1 MRTIEVP
8 ETGKAVSVIGIG
20 CMRIADMTTEQA
32 DTFIKSALDAGVNFV
47 DEADIYGGGKSE
59 EVVGSVL
66 EKDPSLR
73 DKLFIQ
79 SKCAI
84 HDGMFDFSKEYILK
98 SVDGILKR
106 LHTDHLDSLLLHRP
120 DALMEPEEVGE
131 AFDELKQSGKVLA
144 FGVSNQN
151 PYQMDYLQSG
161 LHVRLWTNQVQMS
174 CAHTVMLDAGF
185 NVDMHNDAGIMRD
198 GGIIPYCQKNKMALQ
213 IWSPLQMGYFEG
225 VFLGNEKYKDL
236 NEKLVEI
243 GEKYGVGAD
252 VIAYAWL
259 LRIPGRLQVVLGT
272 TKSERV
278 VNAAKAADITLSR
291 SEWYDIYRAAG
302 NQLP

>member
-32 DTFIKSALDAGVNFV
+32 DTFIRTALDAGVNFV
-47 DEADIYGGGKSE
+47 DEADIYGGGKAE

-66 EKDPSLR
+66 KNDPSLR
-73 DKLFIQ
+73 DKLFLQ

-98 SVDGILKR
+98 SVDGILAR

-131 AFDELKQSGKVLA
+131 AFDELKKSGKVLA
-144 FGVSNQN
+144 FGVSNEN

-161 LHVRLWTNQVQMS
+161 LSVKLWTNQVQMS
-174 CAHTVMLDAGF
+174 CTHTVMLDAGF

-198 GGIIPYCQKNKMALQ
+198 GGIIPYCQKNKMSIQ
-213 IWSPLQMGYFEG
+213 VWSPLQMGYFEG
-225 VFLGNEKYKDL
+225 VFLGNEKYKAL

-243 GEKYGVGAD
+243 GEKYGVGTD

-259 LRIPGRLQVVLGT
+259 LRIPGRMQVVLGT

>member
-1 MRTIEVP
+1 MRTIEVH
-8 ETGKAVSVIGIG
+8 ESGKAVSVIGIG
-20 CMRIADMTTEQA
+20 CMRIADMTTEAA
-32 DTFIKSALDAGVNFV
+32 DSFIRSALDAGVNFV

-66 EKDPSLR
+66 KKDPSLR
-73 DKLFIQ
+73 DKIFLQ

-84 HDGMFDFSKEYILK
+84 HDGMFDFSKEYILQ
-98 SVDGILKR
+98 SVDGILER

-131 AFDELKQSGKVLA
+131 AFDVLKKSGKVLA
-144 FGVSNQN
+144 FGVSNEN

-161 LHVRLWTNQVQMS
+161 LSQRLWTNQVQMS

-198 GGIIPYCQKNKMALQ
+198 GGIIPYCQKNKMSIQ

-225 VFLGNEKYKDL
+225 VFLGNEKYKTL
-236 NEKLVEI
+236 NEKLTEI

-259 LRIPGRLQVVLGT
+259 LRIPGRMQVVLGT

-278 VNAAKAADITLSR
+278 VNAAKAADITLKR

>member
-32 DTFIKSALDAGVNFV
+32 DTFIRSALDAGVNFV

-98 SVDGILKR
+98 SVDGILER

-213 IWSPLQMGYFEG
+213 VWSPLQMGYFEG

-259 LRIPGRLQVVLGT
+259 LRIPGRMQVVLGT

>member
-8 ETGKAVSVIGIG
+8 ETGKSVSVIGIG
-20 CMRIADMTTEQA
+20 CMRIADMTTDQA
-32 DTFIKSALDAGVNFV
+32 DTFIRSALDAGVNFV

-66 EKDPSLR
+66 KNDPSLR
-73 DKLFIQ
+73 DRLFLQ

-84 HDGMFDFSKEYILK
+84 HDGMFDFSKDYILK
-98 SVDGILKR
+98 SVDGILER

-131 AFDELKQSGKVLA
+131 AFDALKKSGKVLA
-144 FGVSNQN
+144 FGVSNEN
-151 PYQMDYLQSG
+151 PYQMEYLQSR
-161 LHVRLWTNQVQMS
+161 LSVKLWTNQVQMS

-198 GGIIPYCQKNKMALQ
+198 GGIIPYCQKNKMSIQ
-213 IWSPLQMGYFEG
+213 VWSPLQMGYFEG
-225 VFLGNEKYKDL
+225 VFLGNEKYKAL
-236 NEKLVEI
+236 NDKLAEI

-259 LRIPGRLQVVLGT
+259 LRIPGRMQVVLGT
-272 TKSERV
+272 TKGERV

>member
-20 CMRIADMTTEQA
+20 CMRIADMSTDQA

-73 DKLFIQ
+73 DKLFVQ

-84 HDGMFDFSKEYILK
+84 HDGMFDFSKDYILK
-98 SVDGILKR
+98 SVDGILER
-106 LHTDHLDSLLLHRP
+106 LRTDHLDSLLLHRP
-120 DALMEPEEVGE
+120 DALMEPEEVAE

-151 PYQMDYLQSG
+151 PYQMDYLQSA
-161 LHVRLWTNQVQMS
+161 LSMKLWTNQVQMS

-198 GGIIPYCQKNKMALQ
+198 GGIIPYCQKNHMALQ
-213 IWSPLQMGYFEG
+213 VWSPLQMGYFEG
-225 VFLGNEKYKDL
+225 VFLGNEKYKEL
-236 NEKLVEI
+236 NEKLTEI

-259 LRIPGRLQVVLGT
+259 LRIPGKMQVVLGT

>member
-32 DTFIKSALDAGVNFV
+32 DTFIRTALDAGVNFV
-47 DEADIYGGGKSE
+47 DEADIYGGGKAE

-66 EKDPSLR
+66 KNDPSLR
-73 DKLFIQ
+73 DKLFLQ

-98 SVDGILKR
+98 SVDGILAR

-120 DALMEPEEVGE
+120 DALMEPEEVAE

-151 PYQMDYLQSG
+151 PFQMDYLQSA
-161 LHVRLWTNQVQMS
+161 LSMKLWTNQVQMS

-198 GGIIPYCQKNKMALQ
+198 GGIIPYCQKNHMALQ
-213 IWSPLQMGYFEG
+213 VWSPLQMGYFEG
-225 VFLGNEKYKDL
+225 VFLGNEKYKEL
-236 NEKLVEI
+236 NEKLTEI

-259 LRIPGRLQVVLGT
+259 LRIPGKMQVVLGT

-278 VNAAKAADITLSR
+278 VNAAKAADITLTR
-291 SEWYDIYRAAG
+291 SEWYDIYRAVG

>member
-73 DKLFIQ
+73 EKLFIQ

-144 FGVSNQN
+144 FGVSNEN

-259 LRIPGRLQVVLGT
+259 LRIPGKMQVVLGT

>member
-32 DTFIKSALDAGVNFV
+32 DSFIRTALDAGVNFV

-66 EKDPSLR
+66 ERDPSLR
-73 DKLFIQ
+73 DKLFLQ

-84 HDGMFDFSKEYILK
+84 HDGMFDFSKDYILK
-98 SVDGILKR
+98 SVDGILER

-131 AFDELKQSGKVLA
+131 AFDELKKSGKVLA
-144 FGVSNQN
+144 FGVSNEN

-161 LHVRLWTNQVQMS
+161 LSQRLWTNQVQMS

-198 GGIIPYCQKNKMALQ
+198 GGIIPYCQKNKMSIQ
-213 IWSPLQMGYFEG
+213 VWSPLQMGYFEG
-225 VFLGNEKYKDL
+225 VFLGNEKYKAL

-243 GEKYGVGAD
+243 GKKYGVGAD

-259 LRIPGRLQVVLGT
+259 LRIPGRMQVVLGT

>member
-32 DTFIKSALDAGVNFV
+32 DTFINSALDAGVNFV

-73 DKLFIQ
+73 EKLFIQ

-144 FGVSNQN
+144 FGVSNEN

-213 IWSPLQMGYFEG
+213 VWSPLQMGYFEG

-259 LRIPGRLQVVLGT
+259 LRIPGKMQVVLGT

>member
-32 DTFIKSALDAGVNFV
+32 DTFIKSAVDAGVNFV

-259 LRIPGRLQVVLGT
+259 LRIPGKMQVVLGT

>member
-20 CMRIADMTTEQA
+20 CMRIADMHTDEA
-32 DTFIKSALDAGVNFV
+32 DTFIRSALDAGVNFV

-59 EVVGSVL
+59 EVVGSVFA
-66 EKDPSLR
+66 KDPSLR
-73 DKLFIQ
+73 DQLFLQ

-84 HDGMFDFSKEYILK
+84 HDGMFDFSKDYILK
-98 SVDGILKR
+98 SVDGILER

-161 LHVRLWTNQVQMS
+161 LSVKLWTNQVQMS

-198 GGIIPYCQKNKMALQ
+198 GGIIPYCQKNKMSIQ
-213 IWSPLQMGYFEG
+213 VWSPLQMGYFGG
-225 VFLGNEKYKDL
+225 VFLGNEKYKEL
-236 NEKLVEI
+236 NEKLSEI

-259 LRIPGRLQVVLGT
+259 LRIPGKMQVVLGT

-278 VNAAKAADITLSR
+278 VNAAKAADITLTR

>member
-73 DKLFIQ
+73 EKLFIQ

-259 LRIPGRLQVVLGT
+259 LRIPGRMQVVLGT

>member
-8 ETGKAVSVIGIG
+8 ETGKSVSVIGIG
-20 CMRIADMTTEQA
+20 CMRIADMSTDKA
-32 DTFIKSALDAGVNFV
+32 DTFIRSALDAGVNFV

-73 DKLFIQ
+73 DKLFVQ

-84 HDGMFDFSKEYILK
+84 HDGMFDFSKDYILK
-98 SVDGILKR
+98 SVDGILER
-106 LHTDHLDSLLLHRP
+106 LRTDHLDSLLLHRP
-120 DALMEPEEVGE
+120 DALMEPEEVAE

-151 PYQMDYLQSG
+151 PYQMDYLQSA
-161 LHVRLWTNQVQMS
+161 LSMKLWTNQVQMS

-198 GGIIPYCQKNKMALQ
+198 GGIIPYCQKNHMALQ
-213 IWSPLQMGYFEG
+213 VWSPLQMGYFEG
-225 VFLGNEKYKDL
+225 VFLGNEKYKEL
-236 NEKLVEI
+236 NEKLAEI
-243 GEKYGVGAD
+243 GEKYGIGAD

-259 LRIPGRLQVVLGT
+259 LRIPGKMQVVLGT

>member
-32 DTFIKSALDAGVNFV
+32 DTFIRTALDAGVNFV
-47 DEADIYGGGKSE
+47 DEADIYGGGKAE

-66 EKDPSLR
+66 KNDPSLR
-73 DKLFIQ
+73 DKLFLQ

-84 HDGMFDFSKEYILK
+84 HDGMFDFSKEYILQ
-98 SVDGILKR
+98 SVDGILER

-131 AFDELKQSGKVLA
+131 AFDTLKKSGKVLA
-144 FGVSNQN
+144 FGVSNEN

-161 LHVRLWTNQVQMS
+161 LSQRLWTNQVQMS

-198 GGIIPYCQKNKMALQ
+198 GGIIPYCQKNKMSIQ
-213 IWSPLQMGYFEG
+213 VWSPLQLGYFEG
-225 VFLGNEKYKDL
+225 VFLGSEKYKAL
-236 NEKLVEI
+236 NDKLSEI

-259 LRIPGRLQVVLGT
+259 LRIPGRMQVVLGT

>member
-32 DTFIKSALDAGVNFV
+32 DTFIRTALDAGVNFV
-47 DEADIYGGGKSE
+47 DEADIYGGGKAE

-66 EKDPSLR
+66 KNDPSLR
-73 DKLFIQ
+73 DKLFLQ

-98 SVDGILKR
+98 SVDGILAR

-120 DALMEPEEVGE
+120 DALMEPEEVAE

-151 PYQMDYLQSG
+151 PFQMDYLQSA
-161 LHVRLWTNQVQMS
+161 LSMKLWTNQVQMS

-198 GGIIPYCQKNKMALQ
+198 GGIIPYCQKNHMALQ
-213 IWSPLQMGYFEG
+213 VWSPLQMGYFEG
-225 VFLGNEKYKDL
+225 VFLGNEKYKEL
-236 NEKLVEI
+236 NEKLTEI

-259 LRIPGRLQVVLGT
+259 LRIPGKMQVVLGT

-278 VNAAKAADITLSR
+278 VNAAKAADITLTR

>member
-32 DTFIKSALDAGVNFV
+32 DTFIKSAVDAGVNFV

-161 LHVRLWTNQVQMS
+161 LYVRLWTNQVQMS

-259 LRIPGRLQVVLGT
+259 LRIPGRMQVVLGT

>member
-8 ETGKAVSVIGIG
+8 ETGKPVSVIGIG

-32 DTFIKSALDAGVNFV
+32 DTFIRTALDAGVNFV

-66 EKDPSLR
+66 KNDPSLR
-73 DKLFIQ
+73 DKLFLQ

-98 SVDGILKR
+98 SVDGILAR

-131 AFDELKQSGKVLA
+131 AFDELKKSGKVLA
-144 FGVSNQN
+144 FGVSNEN

-161 LHVRLWTNQVQMS
+161 LSQRLWTNQVQMS

-198 GGIIPYCQKNKMALQ
+198 GGIIPYCQKNKMSIQ
-213 IWSPLQMGYFEG
+213 VWSPLQMGYFEG
-225 VFLGNEKYKDL
+225 VFLGSEKYKAL
-236 NEKLVEI
+236 NDKLTEI

-259 LRIPGRLQVVLGT
+259 LRIPGRMQVVLGT

>member
-20 CMRIADMTTEQA
+20 CMRIADMHTDEA
-32 DTFIKSALDAGVNFV
+32 DTFIRSALDAGVNFV

-66 EKDPSLR
+66 AKDPSLR
-73 DKLFIQ
+73 DQLFLQ

-84 HDGMFDFSKEYILK
+84 HDGMFDFSKDYILK
-98 SVDGILKR
+98 SVDGILER

-131 AFDELKQSGKVLA
+131 AFDELKKSGKVLA

-161 LHVRLWTNQVQMS
+161 LSVKLWTNQVQMS

-198 GGIIPYCQKNKMALQ
+198 GGIIPYCQKNKMSIQ
-213 IWSPLQMGYFEG
+213 VWSPLQMGYFGG
-225 VFLGNEKYKDL
+225 VFLGNEKYKEL
-236 NEKLVEI
+236 NEKLSEI

-259 LRIPGRLQVVLGT
+259 LRIPGKMQVVLGT

-278 VNAAKAADITLSR
+278 VNAAKAADITLTR

>member
-32 DTFIKSALDAGVNFV
+32 DTFIRTALDAGVNFV
-47 DEADIYGGGKSE
+47 DEADIYGGGKAE

-66 EKDPSLR
+66 KNDPSLR
-73 DKLFIQ
+73 DKLFLQ

-98 SVDGILKR
+98 SVDGILAR

-120 DALMEPEEVGE
+120 DALMEPEEVAE

-151 PYQMDYLQSG
+151 PFQMDYLQSA
-161 LHVRLWTNQVQMS
+161 LSMKLWTNQVQMS

-198 GGIIPYCQKNKMALQ
+198 GGIIPYCQKNHMALQ
-213 IWSPLQMGYFEG
+213 VWSPLQMGYFEG
-225 VFLGNEKYKDL
+225 VFLGNEKYKEL
-236 NEKLVEI
+236 NEKLTEI

-259 LRIPGRLQVVLGT
+259 LRIPGKMQVVLGT

>member
-32 DTFIKSALDAGVNFV
+32 DTFIKSAVDAGVNFV

-120 DALMEPEEVGE
+120 DALMEPEVVGE

-144 FGVSNQN
+144 FGVSNEN

-259 LRIPGRLQVVLGT
+259 LRIPGKMQVVLGT

>member
-1 MRTIEVP
+1 
-8 ETGKAVSVIGIG
+8 
-20 CMRIADMTTEQA
+20 MRIADMTTDDA
-32 DTFIKSALDAGVNFV
+32 DQFIRCALDAGVNFV

-66 EKDPSLR
+66 ERDPSLR
-73 DKLFIQ
+73 DKIFLQ

-84 HDGMFDFSKEYILK
+84 HDGMFDFSKEYILQ
-98 SVDGILKR
+98 SVDGILER

-131 AFDELKQSGKVLA
+131 AFDELKKSGKVLA
-144 FGVSNQN
+144 FGVSNEN

-161 LHVRLWTNQVQMS
+161 LSVKLWTNQVQMS

-198 GGIIPYCQKNKMALQ
+198 GGIIPYCQKNKMSIQ
-213 IWSPLQMGYFEG
+213 VWSPLQMGYFEG
-225 VFLGNEKYKDL
+225 VFLGNEKYKVL

-243 GEKYGVGAD
+243 GEKYGVGTD

-259 LRIPGRLQVVLGT
+259 LRIPGRMQVVLGT

>member
-1 MRTIEVP
+1 MHTDE
-8 ETGKAVSVIGIG
+8 
-20 CMRIADMTTEQA
+20 A
-32 DTFIKSALDAGVNFV
+32 DTFIRSALDAGVNFV

-66 EKDPSLR
+66 AKDPSLR
-73 DKLFIQ
+73 DQLFLQ

-84 HDGMFDFSKEYILK
+84 HDGMFDFSKDYILK
-98 SVDGILKR
+98 SVDGILER

-131 AFDELKQSGKVLA
+131 AFDELKKSGKVLA

-161 LHVRLWTNQVQMS
+161 LSVKLWTNQVQMS

-198 GGIIPYCQKNKMALQ
+198 GGIIPYCQKNKMSIQ
-213 IWSPLQMGYFEG
+213 VWSPLQMGYFGG
-225 VFLGNEKYKDL
+225 VFLGNEKYKEL
-236 NEKLVEI
+236 NEKLSEI

-259 LRIPGRLQVVLGT
+259 LRIPGKMQVVLGT

-278 VNAAKAADITLSR
+278 VNAAKAADITLTR

>member
-20 CMRIADMTTEQA
+20 CMRIADMSTDQA
-32 DTFIKSALDAGVNFV
+32 DTFIRSALDAGVNFV

-84 HDGMFDFSKEYILK
+84 HDGMFDFSKDYILK
-98 SVDGILKR
+98 SVDGILER

-120 DALMEPEEVGE
+120 DALMEPEEVAE

-151 PYQMDYLQSG
+151 PYQMDYLQSA
-161 LHVRLWTNQVQMS
+161 LSMKLWTNQVQMS

-198 GGIIPYCQKNKMALQ
+198 GGIIPYCQKNHMALQ
-213 IWSPLQMGYFEG
+213 VWSPLQMGYFEG
-225 VFLGNEKYKDL
+225 VFLGNEKYKEL
-236 NEKLVEI
+236 NEKLAEI

-259 LRIPGRLQVVLGT
+259 LRIPGKMQVVLGT

>member
-20 CMRIADMTTEQA
+20 CMRIADMHTDEA
-32 DTFIKSALDAGVNFV
+32 DTFIRSALDAGVNFV

-66 EKDPSLR
+66 AKDPSLR
-73 DKLFIQ
+73 DQLFLQ

-84 HDGMFDFSKEYILK
+84 HDGMFDFSKDYILK
-98 SVDGILKR
+98 SVDGILER

-131 AFDELKQSGKVLA
+131 AFDELKKSGKVLA

-161 LHVRLWTNQVQMS
+161 LSVKLWTNQVQMS

-259 LRIPGRLQVVLGT
+259 LRIPGKMQVVLGT

-278 VNAAKAADITLSR
+278 VNAAKAADITLTR